1 MAVQGESAMTPTGL
15 VLCVVTVS
23 VAIFVPGP
31 YLVPLP
37 PMAFVSCFLLLERR
51 NDALKALGYGL
62 VVMGPIAI
70 YLSVVWI
77 LIAGAAPVPQ
87 GLPYPRAGHS
97 AVVYVANLCSRLL
110 LFVVLLHAALKSSLT
125 EGALRFLTEV
135 KLPKPVK
142 IMLAMTLAIASTIR
156 ASTEKAWVSLVTAN
170 LLTPRMSWRNARHG
184 GLLVHGVRETANEVD
199 DRGCAITPQ
208 RCFCIAPR
216 ESADTAGPTVAW
228 GRCGNNRFIDHGCV
242 AVGEYAAYE
251 QSVQNRRTEFFG
263 TL

>member
-15 VLCVVTVS
+15 ILCVVIVS
-23 VAIFVPGP
+23 IAIFVPGP
-31 YLVPLP
+31 HMVPLP
-37 PMAFVSCFLLLERR
+37 PMAFVSCFLLVERR
-51 NDALKALGYGL
+51 NDALKAIGYGL
-62 VVMGPIAI
+62 VVTGPIAI

-77 LIAGAAPVPQ
+77 LIAGAAPV
-87 GLPYPRAGHS
+87 AGHS

-110 LFVVLLHAALKSSLT
+110 LFVVLLHAALKSYLT

-184 GLLVHGVRETANEVD
+184 GLLVLTIWMSIVGTVSARLQTKWMIEDVPSRLD
-199 DRGCAITPQ
+199 D
-208 RCFCIAPR
+208 FFSSHR
-216 ESADTAGPTVAW
+216 ESALTRQDLLWLGGAVATI
-228 GRCGNNRFIDHGCV
+228 GLSITG
-242 AVGEYAAYE
+242 AL
-251 QSVQNRRTEFFG
+251 Q
-263 TL
+263 

>member
-1 MAVQGESAMTPTGL
+1 
-15 VLCVVTVS
+15 
-23 VAIFVPGP
+23 
-31 YLVPLP
+31 
-37 PMAFVSCFLLLERR
+37 MAFVSCFLLLERR

-184 GLLVHGVRETANEVD
+184 GLLVLTIWMSIVGTVSARLQTKWMTEDVPSRLKDVFASHRERALTRRDLLWLGGAVVTI
-199 DRGCAITPQ
+199 GLSITGAL
-208 RCFCIAPR
+208 R
-216 ESADTAGPTVAW
+216 
-228 GRCGNNRFIDHGCV
+228 
-242 AVGEYAAYE
+242 
-251 QSVQNRRTEFFG
+251 
-263 TL
+263 